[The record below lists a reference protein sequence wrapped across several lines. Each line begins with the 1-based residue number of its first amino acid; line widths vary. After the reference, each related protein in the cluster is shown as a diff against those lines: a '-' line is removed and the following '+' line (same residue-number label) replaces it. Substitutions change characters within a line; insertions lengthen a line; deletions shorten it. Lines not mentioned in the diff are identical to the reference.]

1 MSISKKDSILFI
13 KTYIFTAGFLSFF
26 FERFIFLFE
35 NQNDREGR
43 TEKDHI
49 SP

>member
-1 MSISKKDSILFI
+1 MIISKKDSILFI
-13 KTYIFTAGFLSFF
+13 KTYIFTAGFLSF